1 MKRSDTNKMHSVPR
15 GYDVV
20 ITNLND
26 RLKICLVHNRDL
38 KRLWGRDK
46 TEGTRPVRRRG
57 AR

>member
-26 RLKICLVHNRDL
+26 RLKI
-38 KRLWGRDK
+38 
-46 TEGTRPVRRRG
+46 
-57 AR
+57 